1 MLDIFNC
8 ALVWVVEDII
18 NSNLAG
24 IRWYSDYLQLFTNN
38 SNNNKT
44 YIVKKKKKKNEEK
57 KRKKSCYQNPA
68 DKSCCQQDKRLAIT

>member
-38 SNNNKT
+38 NNNNKI

-68 DKSCCQQDKRLAIT
+68 DKSCCQQDKCLAIT

>member
-38 SNNNKT
+38 SNNNKI

>member
-1 MLDIFNC
+1 MVDIFNC

-38 SNNNKT
+38 SNNNKI

-68 DKSCCQQDKRLAIT
+68 DKSNCQQDKRLAIT

>member
-18 NSNLAG
+18 NSNLAW

-38 SNNNKT
+38 SNNNKI

>member
-38 SNNNKT
+38 NNNNKI

>member
-38 SNNNKT
+38 SNNDKI